1 MFHDFLPTSHA
12 VFSSSSPSPSMPS
25 QTDGSVPPP
34 AAQSAPTAP
43 APMTSAQTDEPLPS
57 YLQDI
62 SCWNCSLHQRILKTF
77 LAQGY
82 VYMYIYVLLLLL
94 LLFNLFPF
102 GH

>member
-43 APMTSAQTDEPLPS
+43 ASQTDEPS

-62 SCWNCSLHQRILKTF
+62 SRWNCSLHQIILKTF

-82 VYMYIYVLLLLL
+82 VYMYICIIIIIIV
-94 LLFNLFPF
+94 
-102 GH
+102 